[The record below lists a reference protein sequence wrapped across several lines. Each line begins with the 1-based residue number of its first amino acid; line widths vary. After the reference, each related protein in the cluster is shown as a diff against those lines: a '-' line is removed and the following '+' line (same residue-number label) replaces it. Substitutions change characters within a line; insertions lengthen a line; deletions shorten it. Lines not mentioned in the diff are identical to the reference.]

1 MEKMSPV
8 MRSALR
14 ILIVSV
20 LCFGG
25 YLFSQSVV
33 FGNKLSTSVMT
44 TGVICSFATGL
55 GFHFYYRN
63 KEKIK

>member
-1 MEKMSPV
+1 
-8 MRSALR
+8 LR

-20 LCFGG
+20 FCFGA
-25 YLFSQSVV
+25 YLFSQSVL
-33 FGNKLSTSVMT
+33 FGNKINTSVTT

-63 KEKIK
+63 KEKNK

>member
-1 MEKMSPV
+1 MENLSPV
-8 MRSALR
+8 MRAALR

-20 LCFGG
+20 FCFGA
-25 YLFSQSVV
+25 YLFSQSVL
-33 FGNKLSTSVMT
+33 FGNKINTSVMT

-63 KEKIK
+63 KEKNK